1 MKDKKYIAILLVTF
15 LVFVVLGK
23 YTQSTALTSASVV
36 YATTVKDKE
45 TGEKV
50 RFEVRRLKN
59 NKFKVTNT
67 KTGKSYETKPQ
78 TIAENYLRINLGD
91 KNHQEGSL
99 VLKKGISPLSQPT
112 LEIQNSDKYEQ
123 VSKTTTISTLSSS
136 QLKEDNYDDSSSSVS
151 ASSSSSD
158 AKTTDKTS
166 SSSTDGNKT
175 DDSSSASSSNSSTS
189 SSASK
194 SSSRSEVKTIHL
206 DNLTEQNIKDIN
218 KEFKNWLVSSKYGK
232 DSVVVD
238 GKFEGIINTGAT
250 STLFRIADSEDGLI
264 LGNLIGLYEGSISK
278 GHDFYV
284 KDKDNASAQDFI
296 DYKNSFKIAMLG
308 EDLSSDNAESFQ
320 STSAFRVYTLKDTS
334 LGKGGYTSNDEYK
347 IVEKNVPSDKNMG
360 ATNNGYDYYYE
371 NLVDQ
376 SKDSYQIILANNGV
390 VYYVKDYWIKDYFKD
405 REKTPKY
412 IKAPEDMQTEFQ
424 DLLKDYYDKEKESD
438 KDTETE
444 ASEEVD
450 KDKED
455 KEESSAK
462 HMDISAIQ
470 NEDFSSI
477 EGDWI
482 NGKGRSMHIYSNGNI
497 DGGDTFINVKYA
509 NVKDGTLNAGVTYG
523 MYGAGLV
530 LSPIGSN
537 MGSVVDGDTD
547 TSRDRILIT
556 QSTVQPDEVF
566 YRK

>member
-1 MKDKKYIAILLVTF
+1 
-15 LVFVVLGK
+15 
-23 YTQSTALTSASVV
+23 
-36 YATTVKDKE
+36 
-45 TGEKV
+45 
-50 RFEVRRLKN
+50 
-59 NKFKVTNT
+59 
-67 KTGKSYETKPQ
+67 
-78 TIAENYLRINLGD
+78 
-91 KNHQEGSL
+91 
-99 VLKKGISPLSQPT
+99 
-112 LEIQNSDKYEQ
+112 
-123 VSKTTTISTLSSS
+123 
-136 QLKEDNYDDSSSSVS
+136 
-151 ASSSSSD
+151 
-158 AKTTDKTS
+158 
-166 SSSTDGNKT
+166 
-175 DDSSSASSSNSSTS
+175 
-189 SSASK
+189 
-194 SSSRSEVKTIHL
+194 
-206 DNLTEQNIKDIN
+206 
-218 KEFKNWLVSSKYGK
+218 
-232 DSVVVD
+232 
-238 GKFEGIINTGAT
+238 
-250 STLFRIADSEDGLI
+250 
-264 LGNLIGLYEGSISK
+264 
-278 GHDFYV
+278 
-284 KDKDNASAQDFI
+284 
-296 DYKNSFKIAMLG
+296 MLG